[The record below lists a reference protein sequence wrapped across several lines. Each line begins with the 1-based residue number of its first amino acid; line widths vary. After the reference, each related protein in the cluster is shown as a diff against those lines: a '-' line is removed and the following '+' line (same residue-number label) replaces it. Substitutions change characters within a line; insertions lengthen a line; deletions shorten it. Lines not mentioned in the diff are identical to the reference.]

1 MPSSPR
7 LTMRTLAL
15 ACSVFLFALARAEP
29 SSDPGILR
37 ARDLTPFGMQRLE
50 MRPTDMSERPIGQWT
65 IELQT
70 AYQNTFA
77 MTDEVHDYLQ
87 RRGMGRIPLRAQDAS
102 ALLAMPHDSF
112 YVDAEIGVLDLIV
125 QRRFDQHFTVFFELP
140 YVHYGQGKLDKLIEE
155 FHDAAGV
162 GQMGRDLVARHR
174 FQIVYLFADT
184 QVQMLDRDVS
194 GGISDPIVGLRYMPS
209 LSGSPWQLA
218 VEVAAKLPIAGER
231 PLLST
236 GETDV
241 GVQASTRRTFGR
253 TTWQAS
259 AAVVHYSGGLESP
272 TDEIIPTLILA
283 CSYAA
288 TPSTSI
294 IVQTYASHSAV
305 SETTL
310 AELRDNKYQ
319 LSLGL
324 QSRLRRWRWSF
335 AITENVVNF
344 DNTPD
349 VGFQLGLSYAGPR

>member
-1 MPSSPR
+1 
-7 LTMRTLAL
+7 MRALAL
-15 ACSVFLFALARAEP
+15 ACSVFVFALARAE
-29 SSDPGILR
+29 STLDAGILR
-37 ARDLTPFGMQRLE
+37 ARDLTPFGLQRLE

-77 MTDEVHDYLQ
+77 MTEAVNDYLQ
-87 RRGMGRIPLRAQDAS
+87 HRGTGRIPLRAQDAA
-102 ALLAMPHDSF
+102 ALLAMPHDSY
-112 YVDAEIGVLDLIV
+112 YVDAEIGVLDIIL
-125 QRRFDQHFTVFFELP
+125 QRRFSQHFTAFFELP
-140 YVHYGQGKLDKLIEE
+140 YIHYGQGKLDKLIEE
-155 FHDAAGV
+155 FHDVAGV

-174 FQIVYLFADT
+174 FQIVYRFDDT
-184 QVQMLDRDVS
+184 QVQMLDREVR
-194 GGISDPIVGLRYMPS
+194 GGVSDPIVGIRYMPS
-209 LSGSPWQLA
+209 LVSSPWQLA
-218 VEVAAKLPIAGER
+218 VEVAAKFPIAGER

-236 GETDV
+236 GETDF

-272 TDEIIPTLILA
+272 ADEIIPTLVLA

-288 TPSTSI
+288 TPYTSV
-294 IVQTYASHSAV
+294 IVQTYASRSAV

-310 AELRDNKYQ
+310 AELKDNKYQ

-324 QSRLRRWRWSF
+324 QSRLRRWTWSF

-349 VGFQLGLSYAGPR
+349 VGFQLGLSYTGAR